1 MTTTPTTRT
10 TPATPPGSRSGGS
23 AAERRQALGRFGET
37 YAARHLVEQGLVLL
51 DRNWRCDA
59 GEIDLVLR
67 EGRVLVVCE
76 VKTRSSTA
84 FGSPVEA
91 VSEQKAE
98 RLRRLA
104 DRWLEERGVRPPE
117 VRLDLVGVLVPRTG
131 RPQVEHV
138 RGVG

>member
-1 MTTTPTTRT
+1 MTTTPSTPT
-10 TPATPPGSRSGGS
+10 TPGRRSGG
-23 AAERRQALGRFGET
+23 AGAERRLALGRYGET
-37 YAARHLVEQGLVLL
+37 YAARHLVERGLVLL

-84 FGSPVEA
+84 FGAPVAA

-104 DRWLEERGVRPPE
+104 DRWLEEHGLRPPE

>member
-1 MTTTPTTRT
+1 MTTTPSTPT
-10 TPATPPGSRSGGS
+10 TPSRRSGG
-23 AAERRQALGRFGET
+23 AVAERSQALGRYGET
-37 YAARHLVEQGLVLL
+37 YAARHLVERGLVLL

-84 FGSPVEA
+84 FGSPVAA

-104 DRWLEERGVRPPE
+104 DRWLEEHGLRPPE

>member
-1 MTTTPTTRT
+1 MARRAAASPFALD
-10 TPATPPGSRSGGS
+10 P
-23 AAERRQALGRFGET
+23 AAEHRRRLGERGEAI
-37 YAARHLVEQGLVLL
+37 AARHLCRLGLVLL

-76 VKTRSSTA
+76 VKTRSSVA
-84 FGSPVEA
+84 YGSPIEA
-91 VSEQKAE
+91 VTEQKAA

-104 DRWLEERGVRPPE
+104 ARWLAEHAVRPDE
-117 VRLDLVGVLVPRTG
+117 VRIDLVGVLVPRRG
-131 RPQVEHV
+131 GPQLDHV